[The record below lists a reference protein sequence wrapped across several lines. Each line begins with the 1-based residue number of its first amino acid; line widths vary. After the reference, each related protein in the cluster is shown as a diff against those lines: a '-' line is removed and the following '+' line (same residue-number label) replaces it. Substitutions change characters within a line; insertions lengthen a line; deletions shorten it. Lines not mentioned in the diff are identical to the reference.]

1 MKKETITVVV
11 DEAGNIELS
20 ADGMK
25 GKSCVEKTKW
35 VEEALGLGNGKRKK
49 TPDYYQ
55 QETTKQVQRT

>member
-1 MKKETITVVV
+1 MSKETITVIV

-35 VEEALGLGNGKRKK
+35 VEKALGLDTSKRKK
-49 TPDYYQ
+49 TPEYYA
-55 QETTKQVQRT
+55 QETVKQNQRT